1 MPASHHGGSP
11 SIHQSDYWWY
21 TARADLLR
29 TVLSPYVADG
39 ARVLDVGSADG
50 PSVGWLEGRGRHT
63 AVDIDI
69 RGLGPGGVC
78 GSATALPFHDGAFDV
93 VAAFDV
99 IEHVEPEHLVLAE
112 LHRVLETGG
121 RLLVSVPAYNW
132 AWSDHDTANG
142 HHRRY
147 TRRRLVD
154 ALERGGFE
162 VNRATYAFTTVF
174 PIFAAERLVRRVRH
188 SVARRTT
195 APADVVTLP
204 RTPQVVDRALER
216 LTRLDRRW
224 LEHRNLAVGSSVVVA
239 ATKRPDPAR

>member
-69 RGLGPGGVC
+69 RGLGPGDVC

-99 IEHVEPEHLVLAE
+99 IEHVDPEHLVVAE
-112 LHRVLETGG
+112 LRAGAGDRWAPAGVRA
-121 RLLVSVPAYNW
+121 RLQL
-132 AWSDHDTANG
+132 G
-142 HHRRY
+142 
-147 TRRRLVD
+147 
-154 ALERGGFE
+154 LERPRHGQRPPPPLHASAPGR
-162 VNRATYAFTTVF
+162 RAGAR
-174 PIFAAERLVRRVRH
+174 AASR
-188 SVARRTT
+188 
-195 APADVVTLP
+195 
-204 RTPQVVDRALER
+204 
-216 LTRLDRRW
+216 
-224 LEHRNLAVGSSVVVA
+224 
-239 ATKRPDPAR
+239 

>member
-21 TARADLLR
+21 TARAELLR
-29 TVLSPYVADG
+29 TVLSPHVDDG

-50 PSVGWLEGRGRHT
+50 PSVGWLQGRERRT
-63 AVDIDI
+63 SVDIDI
-69 RGLGPGGVC
+69 RGLGPGDVC
-78 GSATALPFHDGAFDV
+78 GSATALPFRDGAFDV

-99 IEHVEPEHLVLAE
+99 IEHIDPEHVAVAE
-112 LHRVLETGG
+112 LRRVLTPGG

-154 ALERGGFE
+154 ALEKGGFE
-162 VNRATYAFTTVF
+162 VNRATYAFTAVF
-174 PIFAAERLVRRVRH
+174 PFFAAERLGRRLRH
-188 SVARRTT
+188 AVGRRTT

-204 RTPQVVDRALER
+204 RTPQVVDRALRR
-216 LTRLDRRW
+216 LTRLDQRW
-224 LEHRNLAVGSSVVVA
+224 LEHRDLAVGSSVVVA
-239 ATKRPDPAR
+239 ATKVPDPAA

>member
-11 SIHQSDYWWY
+11 SIHNSDYWWY
-21 TARADLLR
+21 TARAELLR
-29 TVLSPYVADG
+29 TVLSSHVDQA

-50 PSVGWLEGRGRHT
+50 PSVGWLQGRGRHT

-69 RGLGPGGVC
+69 RGLGPGDVC
-78 GSATALPFHDGAFDV
+78 GSATALPFRDGSFDV

-99 IEHVEPEHLVLAE
+99 IEHVDPEHVVVAE
-112 LHRVLETGG
+112 LRRVLDPGG

-154 ALERGGFE
+154 ALEQGGFE
-162 VNRATYAFTTVF
+162 VDRATYAFAAVF
-174 PIFAAERLVRRVRH
+174 PFFAAERLVRRVKH
-188 SVARRTT
+188 SVGRRTT

-216 LTRLDRRW
+216 LTRLDQRW
-224 LEHRNLAVGSSVVVA
+224 LEHRNLPMGSSVVAV
-239 ATKRPDPAR
+239 ATKRADPAP

>member
-1 MPASHHGGSP
+1 MPATNHGGSP
-11 SIHQSDYWWY
+11 SIENADYWWY
-21 TARADLLR
+21 TARSELLR
-29 TVLSPYVADG
+29 TVLEPHVGDS
-39 ARVLDVGSADG
+39 ARILDVGSADG
-50 PSVGWLEGRGRHT
+50 PSVGWLQGRGRRT

-69 RGLGPGGVC
+69 RGLGPGDVC

-99 IEHVEPEHLVLAE
+99 IEHVDPEEAVVAE
-112 LHRVLETGG
+112 LRRVLGPGG
-121 RLLVSVPAYNW
+121 RLLVSVPAYTW

-162 VNRATYAFTTVF
+162 VDRATYAFAAVF
-174 PIFAAERLVRRVRH
+174 PFFAAERLVRRARH
-188 SVARRTT
+188 SRSRHPA

-204 RTPQVVDRALER
+204 RTPQVVDRMLAR

-224 LEHRNLAVGSSVVVA
+224 LATRDLPVGSSVVVVATRA
-239 ATKRPDPAR
+239 ADPVS